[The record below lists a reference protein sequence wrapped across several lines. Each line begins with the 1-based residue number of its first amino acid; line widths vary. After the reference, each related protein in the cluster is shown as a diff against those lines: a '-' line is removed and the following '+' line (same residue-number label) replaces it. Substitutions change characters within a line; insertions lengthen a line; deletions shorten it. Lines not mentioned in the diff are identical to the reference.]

1 MIKQELGQ
9 KTLGKGGDCFLVRIN
24 CIDRNEE
31 LIKIENFRQFLIS
44 EHFINPGFGSCG
56 CPWYFVNVD
65 TMRFAPGRPGVGYSD
80 PIGNCWIDEDDF
92 KIIWSIIKKS
102 KKLGS

>member
-24 CIDRNEE
+24 GIDRNEE

-65 TMRFAPGRPGVGYSD
+65 TMRFAPGKPGVEYSA
-80 PIGNCWIDEDDF
+80 PIGDCWIDEDDF
-92 KIIWSIIKKS
+92 KMIWNIIKRS